1 MPASWAGL
9 REAAAVLLPRRGTT
23 PLAWRNLAHKKA
35 ALLVSTAAVAFAVL
49 IVFTQLGF
57 LNGLYDSQTTLPR
70 AVQAD
75 LFLASRARHLLVT
88 HELFPRDRLEQAR
101 AVSGVAGVS
110 ALYDEDGLS
119 FLRHPVTGVENAI
132 RVLAFDLD
140 EPVPLE
146 EDVRRLVPRLRQ
158 PLTVLFDR
166 RSRRFFGPVRE
177 GSSLE
182 LAGRRVTVVG
192 TFDQGTDF
200 YYDGT
205 VLTSTD
211 TFFTL
216 FAHRHPGQAMLG
228 LVRLAAGAD
237 RAAVQRRLREALPR
251 DVDVLTREE
260 IVGREEAGW
269 RQATPAGYVFGLGVV
284 VGFVIGVIICYQILF
299 TDINDH
305 LPQLA
310 TLKAIGFRDRDL
322 VGVVVRQSL
331 LLGLLGFV
339 PALLLASTLYSAL
352 TSLTGIVMRLTVG
365 RAAAVLVLTVLM
377 ALVSALLA
385 VRRALAADPAELY

>member
-1 MPASWAGL
+1 MRASWAGW
-9 REAAAVLLPRRGTT
+9 REVAAALRPRRGAT
-23 PLAWRNLAHKKA
+23 PLAWRNLSHKKT
-35 ALLVSTAAVAFAVL
+35 ALSVSTAAVAFAVL

-70 AVQAD
+70 AVLAD

-101 AVSGVAGVS
+101 AVPGVAGVS

-140 EPVPLE
+140 EPVPLR
-146 EDVRRLVPRLRQ
+146 DDARRLVPRLRQ

-177 GSSLE
+177 GTSLE
-182 LAGRRVTVVG
+182 LAGRRVRVVG

-216 FAHRHPGQAMLG
+216 FAHRHPGRVMLG

-237 RAAVQRRLREALPR
+237 RTAVQRRLREALPP
-251 DVDVLTREE
+251 DVDVFTREE
-260 IVGREEAGW
+260 IVAREEAGW
-269 RQATPAGYVFGLGVV
+269 RKATPAGYVFGLGVV

-310 TLKAIGFRDRDL
+310 TLKAIGFHDRDL

-352 TSLTGIVMRLTVG
+352 TSLTGIVMRLTVA
-365 RAAAVLVLTVLM
+365 RAALVLALTVLM